1 MVRIPPCLGFF
12 RCRVHVLP
20 SIYLGLLKKTL
31 KENVNFGPKSLFTP
45 LQNAIFSTM
54 LKCHFYTGLKKPCYV
69 CRTSSNYISWPFEKK
84 KNLAR
89 KCQFLTKIVD
99 KLPLQKCNSFSTLL
113 KLNFY
118 NLESLVLYV
127 GHNQTIYIGL
137 LKRKTNLG
145 RKCSWKNSF

>member
-1 MVRIPPCLGFF
+1 MPIFDQNHGLNPLQKCQFF
-12 RCRVHVLP
+12 DYIMLKCHFYSLKSLAMYVKLHQT
-20 SIYLGLLKKTL
+20 IYLGLLK
-31 KENVNFGPKSLFTP
+31 
-45 LQNAIFSTM
+45 
-54 LKCHFYTGLKKPCYV
+54 
-69 CRTSSNYISWPFEKK
+69 R
-84 KNLAR
+84 KNLEK
-89 KCQFLTKIVD
+89 KCQFLTKIVG

-127 GHNQTIYIGL
+127 GDNQTIYIGL